1 MRSFFLWAPLT
12 REAVSDSDS
21 DWRGPWNGAARLAG
35 CFPRPSRPS
44 WDVEMS
50 TVDAPA
56 KMRPRPAALQPC
68 SPRSPGVASR
78 PPSLRV
84 GHRRSSVFAKS
95 LQGTYD
101 FVTWGSWI

>member
-44 WDVEMS
+44 WDVETS

-56 KMRPRPAALQPC
+56 KMRPRPAALQPPQ
-68 SPRSPGVASR
+68 SWRGL
-78 PPSLRV
+78 PSSLPSC
-84 GHRRSSVFAKS
+84 GTPAKFS
-95 LQGTYD
+95 
-101 FVTWGSWI
+101 FR